1 MALRVPELEFVDP
14 FGGAND
20 LAKGVLRTP
29 VDPRQSFDDDSAAHD
44 ARRTF
49 RGATGLPYRTGNR

>member
-1 MALRVPELEFVDP
+1 MALRVPELQFVDP

-29 VDPRQSFDDDSAAHD
+29 VDPRQSFDDDPLRMT

-49 RGATGLPYRTGNR
+49 RGTTGLPYRTGNR